1 MALVRLR
8 FSGLRHRVHLDSS
21 QVVRAELEQGGVAID
36 LEARFHRGGVGGLA
50 LALEFLDGKHVEGDG
65 VAAEAKL
72 VQGGGVVEQPAL
84 AAFVLA

>member
-1 MALVRLR
+1 
-8 FSGLRHRVHLDSS
+8 
-21 QVVRAELEQGGVAID
+21 
-36 LEARFHRGGVGGLA
+36 VGGLA
-50 LALEFLDGKHVEGDG
+50 LALEFLDGKHVKGDG